1 MSYPG
6 NPTQEH
12 THTGGG
18 VVAAGGT
25 TGTVITGPNG
35 VITETNAL
43 GCTPTA
49 NFGTNIIMSGTPS
62 GIKRPQTLRGSLRR

>member
-6 NPTQEH
+6 SVEEDH
-12 THTGGG
+12 THVGGG
-18 VVAAGGT
+18 VIAAGGT

-35 VITETNAL
+35 IITETNAL

-49 NFGTNIIMSGTPS
+49 NFGPNIIMSGTPS
-62 GIKRPQTLRGSLRR
+62 GIKKPQTLRR